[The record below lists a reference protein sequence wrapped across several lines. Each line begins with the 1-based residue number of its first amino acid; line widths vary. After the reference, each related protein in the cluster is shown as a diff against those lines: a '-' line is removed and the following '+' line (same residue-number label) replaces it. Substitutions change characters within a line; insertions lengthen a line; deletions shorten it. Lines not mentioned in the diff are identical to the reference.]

1 MARLYLALILLAVLI
16 ALLFSDTQFLFE
28 SRILNF
34 LGRDISL
41 TSQILLSGLIALILV
56 CLFLLGLIEK
66 IILISTRKP
75 SVEKKKE
82 MATKE

>member
-16 ALLFSDTQFLFE
+16 ALLFSDTQFLFK

-34 LGRDISL
+34 LDRDITL

-66 IILISTRKP
+66 IILISTRKL
-75 SVEKKKE
+75 SFEKKKE